1 MKRQISFG
9 QALATVIGSV
19 IGAGVFFKIGTITA
33 QTGSSSTTIFV
44 WILAG
49 IISIASGLTISE
61 IAASLK
67 INGAIKYL
75 DYTYGRVWGFLF
87 GWAQM
92 IVYFPAQ
99 IGALSSIFGV
109 QFVSLFGINAKY
121 ANLIAIFLVLF
132 LLAINLIGTKF
143 SSKMQ
148 SVITI
153 LKVIPIVL
161 IIIWGFF
168 NQNKIAAPIFPLTV
182 GNNISFPNAISQ
194 GLLSALFAFE
204 GWIVVTNLA
213 NEVKNPEKDL
223 SRAII
228 LGLSAITLIYVLIN
242 YTFLTVLPIH
252 DLVNNNNAAFEASMK
267 LFGQFGGKLV
277 TIGIL
282 ISVYGAVNAFM
293 LTGMRTPY
301 ILAQDNLL
309 PFSNKIGKANIHTGV
324 PVMGALIVDAIAIV
338 MILLGNFTVLTDM
351 LVFVMWTFNTM
362 LAIAVIILR
371 KREPELRRPFKVPWY
386 PIIPIISILGGIF
399 IVVST
404 IINQFIL
411 SIIGIGLT
419 LLGLPLYFYMQK
431 QNKEELYRFFLI
443 FYLFTYF

>member
-9 QALATVIGSV
+9 QALATVVGSV

-33 QTGSSSTTIFV
+33 QTGSTSMTLFV

-75 DYTYGRVWGFLF
+75 DYTYGRVSGFLF

-109 QFVSLFGINAKY
+109 QFVSLFGIKARY
-121 ANLIAIFLVLF
+121 SNLIAILLVLF
-132 LLAINLIGTKF
+132 LLGINLIGTKF

-153 LKVIPIVL
+153 LKIIPIAL
-161 IIIWGFF
+161 IIIWGLF
-168 NQNKIAAPIFPLTV
+168 NPAKIPAPIIPLTV
-182 GNNISFPNAISQ
+182 GTGHSFPTAISQ

-242 YTFLTVLPIH
+242 YTFMTVLPI
-252 DLVNNNNAAFEASMK
+252 DQLTNNNNAAFQASMK

-277 TIGIL
+277 TVGIL

-324 PVMGALIVDAIAIV
+324 PVVGAFIVDAIAIV

-362 LAIAVIILR
+362 LSVAVIILR
-371 KREPELRRPFKVPWY
+371 KREPELKRPFKVPWY
-386 PIIPIISILGGIF
+386 PIIPIISVIGGIF

-404 IINQFIL
+404 IINQFVL

-419 LLGLPLYFYMQK
+419 LLGLPIYYYMQK
-431 QNKEELYRFFLI
+431 KNN
-443 FYLFTYF
+443 

>member
-267 LFGQFGGKLV
+267 LFSQFGGKLV

-419 LLGLPLYFYMQK
+419 LLGLPIYFYMQK
-431 QNKEELYRFFLI
+431 QNKEEL
-443 FYLFTYF
+443 

>member
-9 QALATVIGSV
+9 QALATVVGSV

-33 QTGSSSTTIFV
+33 QTGSTSMTLFV

-49 IISIASGLTISE
+49 LISIASGLTVSE

-109 QFVSLFGINAKY
+109 QFVSLFGIEAKY
-121 ANLIAIFLVLF
+121 SNLIAILLVIF
-132 LLAINLIGTKF
+132 LLGINLIGTKF

-148 SVITI
+148 SVITV
-153 LKVIPIVL
+153 LKIIPIAL
-161 IIIWGFF
+161 IIIWGLF
-168 NQNKIAAPIFPLTV
+168 NSDKIPAPILPLTV
-182 GNNISFPNAISQ
+182 GAGHSFPGAISQ

-242 YTFLTVLPIH
+242 YTFMTVLPI
-252 DLVNNNNAAFEASMK
+252 DQLVNNNNAAFQASMK

-324 PVMGALIVDAIAIV
+324 PVIGALIVDAIAII
-338 MILLGNFTVLTDM
+338 MILLGNFNVLTDM

-362 LAIAVIILR
+362 LSIAVVILR
-371 KREPELRRPFKVPWY
+371 KREPELKRPFKVPWY
-386 PIIPIISILGGIF
+386 PIIPLISVIGGVF

-404 IINQFIL
+404 IINQFVL
-411 SIIGIGLT
+411 SLIGIVLT
-419 LLGLPLYFYMQK
+419 LLGLPIYYYMQ
-431 QNKEELYRFFLI
+431 NKNKGE
-443 FYLFTYF
+443 

>member
-1 MKRQISFG
+1 MKRQISFE

-49 IISIASGLTISE
+49 IISVASGLTISE

-194 GLLSALFAFE
+194 GLLSALFAVE
-204 GWIVVTNLA
+204 GWIVVSNLA
-213 NEVKNPEKDL
+213 KEVKNPEKDL

-419 LLGLPLYFYMQK
+419 LLGLPIYFYMQK
-431 QNKEELYRFFLI
+431 QNKEEL
-443 FYLFTYF
+443 

>member
-9 QALATVIGSV
+9 QALATVVGSV
-19 IGAGVFFKIGTITA
+19 IGAGVFFKIGVITA

-44 WILAG
+44 WVLAG

-87 GWAQM
+87 G
-92 IVYFPAQ
+92 
-99 IGALSSIFGV
+99 GALSSIFGV
-109 QFVSLFGINAKY
+109 QFVSLFGIQAKY
-121 ANLIAIFLVLF
+121 ANVVAILLVLF
-132 LLAINLIGTKF
+132 LLGINLIGTKF

-148 SVITI
+148 SVITV
-153 LKVIPIVL
+153 LKIIPIIL
-161 IIIWGFF
+161 IIIWGIF
-168 NQNKIAAPIFPLTV
+168 NQNKIAAPLLPLTV
-182 GNNISFPNAISQ
+182 GAGRSFSGAISQ

-213 NEVKNPEKDL
+213 NEVKNPERDL

-228 LGLSAITLIYVLIN
+228 FGLSAITLIYILIN
-242 YTFLTVLPIH
+242 YTFLTVLPINQ
-252 DLVNNNNAAFEASMK
+252 LVNNNDAAFQASMK

-309 PFSNKIGKANIHTGV
+309 PFSEKIGKANIHTGV
-324 PVMGALIVDAIAIV
+324 PVFGALIVDAIAII

-362 LAIAVIILR
+362 LSIAVIILR
-371 KREPELRRPFKVPWY
+371 KREPELTRPFKVPWY

-404 IINQFIL
+404 IINQLVL
-411 SIIGIGLT
+411 SLIGIGLT
-419 LLGLPLYFYMQK
+419 LIGLPIYYYKQK
-431 QNKEELYRFFLI
+431 
-443 FYLFTYF
+443 

>member
-9 QALATVIGSV
+9 QALATVVGSV

-33 QTGSSSTTIFV
+33 QTGSTSMTLFV

-109 QFVSLFGINAKY
+109 QFVSLFGIKARY
-121 ANLIAIFLVLF
+121 SNLIAILLVLF
-132 LLAINLIGTKF
+132 LLGINLIGTKF

-153 LKVIPIVL
+153 LKIIPIAL
-161 IIIWGFF
+161 IIIWGLF
-168 NQNKIAAPIFPLTV
+168 NPTKIPAPIIPLTV
-182 GNNISFPNAISQ
+182 GTGHSFPTAISQ

-242 YTFLTVLPIH
+242 YTFMTVLPI
-252 DLVNNNNAAFEASMK
+252 DQLTNNNNAAFQASMK

-277 TIGIL
+277 TVGIL

-324 PVMGALIVDAIAIV
+324 PVVGAFIVDAIAIV

-362 LAIAVIILR
+362 LSVAVIILR
-371 KREPELRRPFKVPWY
+371 KREPELKRPFKVPWY
-386 PIIPIISILGGIF
+386 PIIPIISVIGGIF

-404 IINQFIL
+404 IINQFVL

-419 LLGLPLYFYMQK
+419 LLGLPIYYYMK
-431 QNKEELYRFFLI
+431 KKNN
-443 FYLFTYF
+443 

>member
-1 MKRQISFG
+1 MKRQISFE

-168 NQNKIAAPIFPLTV
+168 NQNKIAAPIFPLRV

-419 LLGLPLYFYMQK
+419 LLGLPIYFYMQK
-431 QNKEELYRFFLI
+431 QNNEEL
-443 FYLFTYF
+443 

>member
-419 LLGLPLYFYMQK
+419 LLGLPIYFYMQK
-431 QNKEELYRFFLI
+431 QNSVWEI
-443 FYLFTYF
+443 TNP

>member
-1 MKRQISFG
+1 M
-9 QALATVIGSV
+9 
-19 IGAGVFFKIGTITA
+19 
-33 QTGSSSTTIFV
+33 
-44 WILAG
+44 
-49 IISIASGLTISE
+49 
-61 IAASLK
+61 
-67 INGAIKYL
+67 
-75 DYTYGRVWGFLF
+75 
-87 GWAQM
+87 
-92 IVYFPAQ
+92 
-99 IGALSSIFGV
+99 
-109 QFVSLFGINAKY
+109 
-121 ANLIAIFLVLF
+121 
-132 LLAINLIGTKF
+132 
-143 SSKMQ
+143 
-148 SVITI
+148 
-153 LKVIPIVL
+153 
-161 IIIWGFF
+161 
-168 NQNKIAAPIFPLTV
+168 
-182 GNNISFPNAISQ
+182 
-194 GLLSALFAFE
+194 
-204 GWIVVTNLA
+204 A

-419 LLGLPLYFYMQK
+419 LLGLPIYFYMQK
-431 QNKEELYRFFLI
+431 KIRKNFNGSSLFFIYSHI
-443 FYLFTYF
+443 FE

>member
-338 MILLGNFTVLTDM
+338 MILLSNFTVLTDM

-419 LLGLPLYFYMQK
+419 LLGLPIYFYMQK
-431 QNKEELYRFFLI
+431 KNKEEL
-443 FYLFTYF
+443 

>member
-324 PVMGALIVDAIAIV
+324 PVMGTLIVDAIAIV

-419 LLGLPLYFYMQK
+419 LLGLPIYFYMQK
-431 QNKEELYRFFLI
+431 QNKEEL
-443 FYLFTYF
+443 

>member
-9 QALATVIGSV
+9 QALATVVGSV

-33 QTGSSSTTIFV
+33 QTGSTSMTLFV

-109 QFVSLFGINAKY
+109 QFVSLFGIKARY
-121 ANLIAIFLVLF
+121 SNLIAILLVLF
-132 LLAINLIGTKF
+132 LLGINLIGTKF

-153 LKVIPIVL
+153 LKIIPIAL
-161 IIIWGFF
+161 IIIWGLF
-168 NQNKIAAPIFPLTV
+168 NPVKIPAPIIPLTV
-182 GNNISFPNAISQ
+182 GTGHSFPTAISQ
-194 GLLSALFAFE
+194 GLISALFAFE

-242 YTFLTVLPIH
+242 YTFMTVLPI
-252 DLVNNNNAAFEASMK
+252 DQLTNNNNAAFQASMK

-277 TIGIL
+277 TVGIL

-309 PFSNKIGKANIHTGV
+309 PFSNKIGKSNIHTGV
-324 PVMGALIVDAIAIV
+324 PVVGAFIVDAIAIV

-362 LAIAVIILR
+362 LSVAVIILR
-371 KREPELRRPFKVPWY
+371 KREPELKRPFKVPWY
-386 PIIPIISILGGIF
+386 PIIPIISVIGGIF

-404 IINQFIL
+404 IINQFVL

-419 LLGLPLYFYMQK
+419 LLGLPIYYYMQK
-431 QNKEELYRFFLI
+431 KNN
-443 FYLFTYF
+443 

>member
-1 MKRQISFG
+1 MKRQISFS
-9 QALATVIGSV
+9 QALATVVGSV

-33 QTGSSSTTIFV
+33 QTGSTSMTLFV
-44 WILAG
+44 WVLAG
-49 IISIASGLTISE
+49 IISIASGLTVSE

-67 INGAIKYL
+67 VNGAIKYL

-109 QFVSLFGINAKY
+109 QFVSLLGIPSKFS
-121 ANLIAIFLVLF
+121 NLIAIALVLF
-132 LLAINLIGTKF
+132 LFAINLLGTKA

-148 SVITI
+148 SVITV
-153 LKVIPIVL
+153 LKIIPIAL
-161 IIIWGFF
+161 IIIWGLF
-168 NQNKIAAPIFPLTV
+168 NQNRINIQILPLTV
-182 GNNISFPNAISQ
+182 GPGKSFAGGMSQ

-228 LGLSAITLIYVLIN
+228 VGLSVITLIYVLIN
-242 YTFLTVLPIH
+242 YTFLTVLPIRQ
-252 DLVNNNNAAFEASMK
+252 LVNNNNAAFQASIK

-309 PFSNKIGKANIHTGV
+309 PYSNKIGKTNIHTGV
-324 PVMGALIVDAIAIV
+324 PVLGALIVNLIAII
-338 MILLGNFTVLTDM
+338 MILLGNFNVLTDM

-362 LAIAVIILR
+362 LSFAVLVLR
-371 KREPELRRPFKVPWY
+371 KREPELKRPFTVPGY
-386 PIIPIISILGGIF
+386 PIIPLISILGGVF
-399 IVVST
+399 IIVST
-404 IINQFIL
+404 ILNQFLL
-411 SIIGIGLT
+411 SMVGIGLT
-419 LLGLPLYFYMQK
+419 MIGLPIYYYK
-431 QNKEELYRFFLI
+431 QRQNHLHNDLKN
-443 FYLFTYF
+443 

>member
-1 MKRQISFG
+1 MKRQISFE

-419 LLGLPLYFYMQK
+419 LLGLPIYFYMQK
-431 QNKEELYRFFLI
+431 
-443 FYLFTYF
+443 

>member
-1 MKRQISFG
+1 MKRQISFS
-9 QALATVIGSV
+9 QALATVVGSV

-33 QTGSSSTTIFV
+33 QTGSSSMTLFV

-49 IISIASGLTISE
+49 IISIASGLTVSE

-67 INGAIKYL
+67 MNGAIKYL
-75 DYTYGRVWGFLF
+75 EYTYGGVWGFLF

-109 QFVSLFGINAKY
+109 QFVSLFGIPSKY
-121 ANLIAIFLVLF
+121 SNLIAIILVLF
-132 LLAINLIGTKF
+132 LLGINLIGTKF

-148 SVITI
+148 SVITV
-153 LKVIPIVL
+153 LKVIPIAL

-168 NQNKIAAPIFPLTV
+168 NSNKIGVQLFPVTV
-182 GNNISFPNAISQ
+182 GAGKSYAGGMSQ

-204 GWIVVTNLA
+204 GWIIVTNLA

-228 LGLSAITLIYVLIN
+228 GGLSIITVIYVLIN
-242 YTFLTVLPIH
+242 YTFLTVLPM
-252 DLVNNNNAAFEASMK
+252 DQLANNQNAAFEASMK

-301 ILAQDNLL
+301 ILAQDKLL
-309 PFSNKIGKANIHTGV
+309 PYSEKIGKTHINTGV
-324 PVMGALIVDAIAIV
+324 PVFGALIVDAIAII
-338 MILLGNFTVLTDM
+338 MILLGNFNVLTDM
-351 LVFVMWTFNTM
+351 LVFVMWTFNT
-362 LAIAVIILR
+362 LLSIAVLVLR
-371 KREPELRRPFKVPWY
+371 KREPELRRPFVVPWY
-386 PIIPIISILGGIF
+386 PIIPIISIVGGLF
-399 IVVST
+399 IVIST
-404 IINQFIL
+404 IINQFVL
-411 SIIGIGLT
+411 SMIGLGLT
-419 LLGLPLYFYMQK
+419 LLGLPIYYHMMKKKDF
-431 QNKEELYRFFLI
+431 
-443 FYLFTYF
+443 

>member
-338 MILLGNFTVLTDM
+338 MILLSNFTVLTDM

-419 LLGLPLYFYMQK
+419 LLGLPIYFYMQK
-431 QNKEELYRFFLI
+431 QKCLGKN
-443 FYLFTYF
+443 

>member
-1 MKRQISFG
+1 MKRQISFE

-49 IISIASGLTISE
+49 IISVASGLTISE

-411 SIIGIGLT
+411 SIIGLGLT
-419 LLGLPLYFYMQK
+419 LLGLPIYFYMQK
-431 QNKEELYRFFLI
+431 QNKEEL
-443 FYLFTYF
+443 

>member
-9 QALATVIGSV
+9 QALATVVGSV

-33 QTGSSSTTIFV
+33 QTGSSSMTVFV

-109 QFVSLFGINAKY
+109 QFVSLFGLQTKY
-121 ANLIAIFLVLF
+121 ANFVAILLVLF

-148 SVITI
+148 SIITV
-153 LKVIPIVL
+153 LKIIPIVL

-168 NQNKIAAPIFPLTV
+168 NQNKIATPILPLTV
-182 GNNISFPNAISQ
+182 GHNISFPNAISQ

-213 NEVKNPEKDL
+213 NEVKNPERDL

-228 LGLSAITLIYVLIN
+228 FGLSAITLIYVLIN

-252 DLVNNNNAAFEASMK
+252 ELANNNNAAFEASMK

-324 PVMGALIVDAIAIV
+324 PVLGAIIVDTIAII

-362 LAIAVIILR
+362 LSIAVIILR
-371 KREPELRRPFKVPWY
+371 KREPELKRPFKVPWY
-386 PIIPIISILGGIF
+386 PLIPLISILGGIF

-404 IINQFIL
+404 IINQFGL
-411 SIIGIGLT
+411 SLIGIGLT
-419 LLGLPLYFYMQK
+419 ILGLPIYYYMQHK
-431 QNKEELYRFFLI
+431 NKEEH
-443 FYLFTYF
+443 

>member
-9 QALATVIGSV
+9 QALATVVGSV

-33 QTGSSSTTIFV
+33 QTGSTSMTLFV

-75 DYTYGRVWGFLF
+75 DYTYGRLWGFLF

-109 QFVSLFGINAKY
+109 QFVSLFGIKARY
-121 ANLIAIFLVLF
+121 SNLIAILLVLF
-132 LLAINLIGTKF
+132 LLGINLIGTKF

-153 LKVIPIVL
+153 LKIIPIAL
-161 IIIWGFF
+161 IIIWGLF
-168 NQNKIAAPIFPLTV
+168 NPAKIPASIIPLTV
-182 GNNISFPNAISQ
+182 GTGHSFPTAISQ

-242 YTFLTVLPIH
+242 YTFMTVLPI
-252 DLVNNNNAAFEASMK
+252 DQLTNNNNAAFQASMK

-277 TIGIL
+277 TVGIL

-324 PVMGALIVDAIAIV
+324 PVVGAFIVDAIAIV

-362 LAIAVIILR
+362 LSVAVIILR
-371 KREPELRRPFKVPWY
+371 KREPELKRPFKVPWY
-386 PIIPIISILGGIF
+386 PIIPIISVIGGIF

-404 IINQFIL
+404 IINQFVL

-419 LLGLPLYFYMQK
+419 LLGLPIYYYMQK
-431 QNKEELYRFFLI
+431 KNN
-443 FYLFTYF
+443 

>member
-9 QALATVIGSV
+9 QALATVVGSV

-33 QTGSSSTTIFV
+33 QTGSTSMTLFV

-49 IISIASGLTISE
+49 LISLASGLTVSE

-109 QFVSLFGINAKY
+109 QFVSLFGIEAKY
-121 ANLIAIFLVLF
+121 SNLIAILLVIF
-132 LLAINLIGTKF
+132 LLGINLIGTKF

-148 SVITI
+148 SVITV
-153 LKVIPIVL
+153 LKIIPIAL
-161 IIIWGFF
+161 IIIWGLF
-168 NQNKIAAPIFPLTV
+168 NSDKIPAPILPLTV
-182 GNNISFPNAISQ
+182 GAGHSFPGAISQ

-242 YTFLTVLPIH
+242 YTFMTVLPI
-252 DLVNNNNAAFEASMK
+252 DQLVNNNNAAFQASMK

-282 ISVYGAVNAFM
+282 ISVYGGVNAFM

-324 PVMGALIVDAIAIV
+324 PVIGALIVDAIAII
-338 MILLGNFTVLTDM
+338 MILLGNFNVLTDM

-362 LAIAVIILR
+362 LSIAVVILR
-371 KREPELRRPFKVPWY
+371 KREPELKRPFKVPWY
-386 PIIPIISILGGIF
+386 PIIPLISVIGGVF

-404 IINQFIL
+404 IINQFVL
-411 SIIGIGLT
+411 SLIGIVLT
-419 LLGLPLYFYMQK
+419 LLGLPIYYYMQ
-431 QNKEELYRFFLI
+431 NKNKGE
-443 FYLFTYF
+443 

>member
-419 LLGLPLYFYMQK
+419 LLGLPIYFYMQK
-431 QNKEELYRFFLI
+431 QNKEDELRPKN
-443 FYLFTYF
+443 

>member
-9 QALATVIGSV
+9 QALATVVGSV

-33 QTGSSSTTIFV
+33 QTGSTSMTLFV

-49 IISIASGLTISE
+49 LISIASGLTVSE

-109 QFVSLFGINAKY
+109 QFVSLFGIEAKY
-121 ANLIAIFLVLF
+121 SNLIAILLVIF
-132 LLAINLIGTKF
+132 LLGINLIGTKF

-148 SVITI
+148 SVITV
-153 LKVIPIVL
+153 LKIIPIAL
-161 IIIWGFF
+161 IIIWGLF
-168 NQNKIAAPIFPLTV
+168 NSDKIPAPILPLTV
-182 GNNISFPNAISQ
+182 GAGHSFPGAISQ

-242 YTFLTVLPIH
+242 YTFMTVLPI
-252 DLVNNNNAAFEASMK
+252 DQLVNNNNAAFQASMK

-324 PVMGALIVDAIAIV
+324 PVIGALIVDAIAII
-338 MILLGNFTVLTDM
+338 MILLGNFNVLTDM

-362 LAIAVIILR
+362 LSIAVVILR
-371 KREPELRRPFKVPWY
+371 KREPELKRPFKVPWY
-386 PIIPIISILGGIF
+386 PIIPLISVIGGVF

-404 IINQFIL
+404 IINQFVL
-411 SIIGIGLT
+411 SLSGIVLT
-419 LLGLPLYFYMQK
+419 LLGLPIYYYMQ
-431 QNKEELYRFFLI
+431 NKNKGE
-443 FYLFTYF
+443 

>member
-1 MKRQISFG
+1 MEYLK
-9 QALATVIGSV
+9 TVI
-19 IGAGVFFKIGTITA
+19 KREY
-33 QTGSSSTTIFV
+33 
-44 WILAG
+44 L
-49 IISIASGLTISE
+49 
-61 IAASLK
+61 
-67 INGAIKYL
+67 NGAIKYL

-419 LLGLPLYFYMQK
+419 LLGLPIYFYMQK
-431 QNKEELYRFFLI
+431 QNSVWEI
-443 FYLFTYF
+443 TNP

>member
-9 QALATVIGSV
+9 QALATVVGSV
-19 IGAGVFFKIGTITA
+19 IGAGVFFKIETITA
-33 QTGSSSTTIFV
+33 QTGSTSMTLFV

-109 QFVSLFGINAKY
+109 QFVSLFGIKARY
-121 ANLIAIFLVLF
+121 SNLIAILLVLF
-132 LLAINLIGTKF
+132 LLGINLIGTKF

-153 LKVIPIVL
+153 LKIIPIAL
-161 IIIWGFF
+161 IIIWGLF
-168 NQNKIAAPIFPLTV
+168 NPTKIPAPIIPLTV
-182 GNNISFPNAISQ
+182 GTGHSFPTAISQ

-242 YTFLTVLPIH
+242 YTFMTVLPI
-252 DLVNNNNAAFEASMK
+252 DQLTNNNNAAFQASMK

-277 TIGIL
+277 TVGIL

-324 PVMGALIVDAIAIV
+324 PVVGAFIVDAIAIV

-362 LAIAVIILR
+362 LSVAVIILR
-371 KREPELRRPFKVPWY
+371 KREPELKRPFKVPWY
-386 PIIPIISILGGIF
+386 PIIPIISVIGGIF

-404 IINQFIL
+404 IINQFVL

-419 LLGLPLYFYMQK
+419 LLGLPIYYYMQK
-431 QNKEELYRFFLI
+431 KNN
-443 FYLFTYF
+443 

>member
-1 MKRQISFG
+1 MKRQISFE

-324 PVMGALIVDAIAIV
+324 PDMGALIVDAIAIV

-419 LLGLPLYFYMQK
+419 LLGLPIYFYMQK
-431 QNKEELYRFFLI
+431 QNKEEL
-443 FYLFTYF
+443 

>member
-351 LVFVMWTFNTM
+351 LVFVMWTFNAM

-419 LLGLPLYFYMQK
+419 LLGLPIYFYMQK
-431 QNKEELYRFFLI
+431 QNKEEL
-443 FYLFTYF
+443 

>member
-9 QALATVIGSV
+9 QALATVVGSV

-33 QTGSSSTTIFV
+33 QTGSTSMTLFV

-109 QFVSLFGINAKY
+109 QFVSLFGIKARY
-121 ANLIAIFLVLF
+121 SNLIAILLVLF
-132 LLAINLIGTKF
+132 LLGINLIGTKF

-153 LKVIPIVL
+153 LKIIPIAL
-161 IIIWGFF
+161 IIIWGLF
-168 NQNKIAAPIFPLTV
+168 NPTKIPAPIIPLTV
-182 GNNISFPNAISQ
+182 GTGHSFPTAISQ

-242 YTFLTVLPIH
+242 YTFMTVLPI
-252 DLVNNNNAAFEASMK
+252 DQLTNNNNAAFQASMK

-277 TIGIL
+277 TVGIL

-324 PVMGALIVDAIAIV
+324 PVVGAFIVDAIAIV

-351 LVFVMWTFNTM
+351 LVFVMWAFNTM
-362 LAIAVIILR
+362 LSVAVIILR
-371 KREPELRRPFKVPWY
+371 KREPELKRPFKVPWY
-386 PIIPIISILGGIF
+386 PIIPIISVIGGIF

-404 IINQFIL
+404 IINQFVL

-419 LLGLPLYFYMQK
+419 LLGLPIYYYMQK
-431 QNKEELYRFFLI
+431 KNN
-443 FYLFTYF
+443 

>member
-67 INGAIKYL
+67 INGALKYL

-419 LLGLPLYFYMQK
+419 LLGLPIYFYMQK
-431 QNKEELYRFFLI
+431 QNKEEL
-443 FYLFTYF
+443 

>member
-242 YTFLTVLPIH
+242 YTFLSVLPIH

-419 LLGLPLYFYMQK
+419 LLGLPIYFYMQK
-431 QNKEELYRFFLI
+431 QNKEEL
-443 FYLFTYF
+443 

>member
-9 QALATVIGSV
+9 QALATVVGSV

-33 QTGSSSTTIFV
+33 QTGSTSMTLFV
-44 WILAG
+44 WILEG
-49 IISIASGLTISE
+49 LISIASGLTVSE

-75 DYTYGRVWGFLF
+75 DYTYGRVWVFLF
-87 GWAQM
+87 GGAQM

-109 QFVSLFGINAKY
+109 QFVSLFGIEAKY
-121 ANLIAIFLVLF
+121 SNLIAILLVIF
-132 LLAINLIGTKF
+132 LLGINLIGTKF

-148 SVITI
+148 SVITV
-153 LKVIPIVL
+153 LKIIPIAL
-161 IIIWGFF
+161 IIIWGLF
-168 NQNKIAAPIFPLTV
+168 NSDKIPAPILPLTV
-182 GNNISFPNAISQ
+182 GAGHSFPGAISQ

-242 YTFLTVLPIH
+242 YTFMTVLPI
-252 DLVNNNNAAFEASMK
+252 DQLVNNNNAAFQASMK

-324 PVMGALIVDAIAIV
+324 PVIGALIVDAIAII
-338 MILLGNFTVLTDM
+338 MILLGNFNVLTDM

-362 LAIAVIILR
+362 LSIAVVILR
-371 KREPELRRPFKVPWY
+371 KREPELKRPFKVPWY
-386 PIIPIISILGGIF
+386 PIIPLISVIGGVF

-404 IINQFIL
+404 IINQFVL
-411 SIIGIGLT
+411 SLIGIVLT
-419 LLGLPLYFYMQK
+419 LLGLPIYYYMQ
-431 QNKEELYRFFLI
+431 NKNKGE
-443 FYLFTYF
+443 

>member
-9 QALATVIGSV
+9 QALATVVGSV

-33 QTGSSSTTIFV
+33 QTGSTSMTLFV

-109 QFVSLFGINAKY
+109 QFVSLFGIKARY
-121 ANLIAIFLVLF
+121 SNLIAILLVLF
-132 LLAINLIGTKF
+132 LLGINLIGTKF

-153 LKVIPIVL
+153 LKIIPIAL
-161 IIIWGFF
+161 IIIWGLFKPA
-168 NQNKIAAPIFPLTV
+168 KIPAPIIPLTV
-182 GNNISFPNAISQ
+182 GTGHSFPTAISQ

-242 YTFLTVLPIH
+242 YTFMTVLPI
-252 DLVNNNNAAFEASMK
+252 DQLTNNNNAAFQASMK

-277 TIGIL
+277 TVGIL

-324 PVMGALIVDAIAIV
+324 PVVGAFIVDAIAIV
-338 MILLGNFTVLTDM
+338 TILLGNFTVLTDM

-362 LAIAVIILR
+362 LSVAVIILR
-371 KREPELRRPFKVPWY
+371 KREPELKRPFKVPWY
-386 PIIPIISILGGIF
+386 PIIPIISVIGGIF

-404 IINQFIL
+404 IINQFVL

-419 LLGLPLYFYMQK
+419 LLGLPIYYYMQK
-431 QNKEELYRFFLI
+431 KNN
-443 FYLFTYF
+443 

>member
-9 QALATVIGSV
+9 QALATVVGSV

-33 QTGSSSTTIFV
+33 QTGSTSMTLFV

-49 IISIASGLTISE
+49 LISIASGLTVSE

-109 QFVSLFGINAKY
+109 LFVSLFGIEAKY
-121 ANLIAIFLVLF
+121 SNLIAILLVIF
-132 LLAINLIGTKF
+132 LLGINLIGTKF

-148 SVITI
+148 SVITV
-153 LKVIPIVL
+153 LKIIPIAL
-161 IIIWGFF
+161 IIIWGLF
-168 NQNKIAAPIFPLTV
+168 NSDKIPAPILPLTV
-182 GNNISFPNAISQ
+182 GAGHSFPGAISQ

-242 YTFLTVLPIH
+242 YTFMTVLPI
-252 DLVNNNNAAFEASMK
+252 DQLVNNNNAAFQASMK

-324 PVMGALIVDAIAIV
+324 PVIGALIVDAIAII
-338 MILLGNFTVLTDM
+338 MILLGNFNVLTDM

-362 LAIAVIILR
+362 LSIAVVILR
-371 KREPELRRPFKVPWY
+371 KREPELKRPFKVPWY
-386 PIIPIISILGGIF
+386 PIIPLISVIGGVF

-404 IINQFIL
+404 IINQFVL
-411 SIIGIGLT
+411 SLIGIVLT
-419 LLGLPLYFYMQK
+419 LLGLPIYYYMQ
-431 QNKEELYRFFLI
+431 NKNKGE
-443 FYLFTYF
+443 